1 MSDILTRAKEEQ
13 AKKLLSSGRSP
24 AGEAAASTAEVAS
37 GGASGTSQADKFG
50 SAVTEAGTKLA
61 TNAAQQG
68 DGLGTVGGALMMA
81 GGAKADPYLMAGGLG
96 LTVLGAGEANKRKE
110 KEAQR
115 QAYNE
120 RIKARQQALN
130 NIANIRLD

>member
-1 MSDILTRAKEEQ
+1 MASIIERANEEK
-13 AKKLLSSGRSP
+13 AKKILQSGRTDP
-24 AGEAAASTAEVAS
+24 ASTVTAAIGNEADFKKVAMNT
-37 GGASGTSQADKFG
+37 GADIASNS
-50 SAVTEAGTKLA
+50 
-61 TNAAQQG
+61 AQQG
-68 DGLGTVGGALMMA
+68 DTLGTAGGGLMMA
-81 GGAKADPYLMAGGLG
+81 GASTANPYLMAGGLG